1 MHHSYL
7 DDLTPG
13 VTFVTRAKT
22 LSEAEILDFAFQFD
36 PQPFHIDK
44 EYAKDGP
51 FGGLIASGAH
61 TMAIAVRMLVQ
72 SGAFA
77 PEASLGSPGFDELK
91 FLRPVRPDDT
101 LHAEGEV
108 LDVRP
113 SRSKPDRGSMRYRL
127 SIINQRGEEVL
138 SMIGTQLLLRQ
149 PAGAIQSAAGKHN

>member
-1 MHHSYL
+1 MHQSYL
-7 DDLTPG
+7 DDLEPG
-13 VTFVTRAKT
+13 ATFVTRGKT
-22 LSEAEILDFAFQFD
+22 LSEAEILDFAFKFD

-61 TMAIAVRMLVQ
+61 TIAIAVRMLVQ

-77 PEASLGSPGFDELK
+77 PEASLGSPGFDELR

-101 LHAEGEV
+101 LHARGEV
-108 LDVRP
+108 LEVKP

-127 SIINQRGEEVL
+127 TIINQRGEEVMSFL
-138 SMIGTQLLLRQ
+138 GTQILLRA
-149 PAGAIQSAAGKHN
+149 PAPSDG

>member
-7 DDLTPG
+7 DDLAPG
-13 VTFVTRAKT
+13 TTFVTRAKT
-22 LSEAEILDFAFQFD
+22 LSEAEILDFAFQYD

-61 TMAIAVRMLVQ
+61 TIAIAVRMLVQ

-77 PEASLGSPGFDELK
+77 PEASLGSPGFEELK

-101 LHAEGEV
+101 LHARGEV
-108 LDVRP
+108 LEVKP
-113 SRSKPDRGSMRYRL
+113 SRSKPDRGAMRYRL
-127 SIINQRGEEVL
+127 TIVNQRDEEVL
-138 SMIGTQLLLRQ
+138 SMVGTQFLLRR
-149 PAGAIQSAAGKHN
+149 PAVASPQ